1 MAMEDAVVL
10 AKCLRDVP
18 DTEEAFVVFEAL
30 RKDRVEKLV
39 EEARRTGNHKAPSN
53 ALTRGIRDL
62 VLPFFLKRGVEN
74 TRRVHSYRVAWDER
88 VA

>member
-53 ALTRGIRDL
+53 ALTRRIRNL

-74 TRRVHSYRVAWDER
+74 TRRVHSYRVDWDER